1 MPLQVLTR
9 ENLKKMSKESGYSE
23 EELEKLLINQTLLR
37 KPAWVQVPLPK
48 HLR

>member
-9 ENLKKMSKESGYSE
+9 ENLKKIAKDTGHSE
-23 EELEKLLINQTLLR
+23 AELERLLINQTLLG

>member
-9 ENLKKMSKESGYSE
+9 ENLEKVAKETGISE
-23 EELEKLLINQTLLR
+23 EELRVLITR
-37 KPAWVQVPLPK
+37 GAIMKEPVYVRVPLPK